1 MKNDGQYCAMEEGID
16 SADRKS
22 GRARVGPPGF
32 ENHHPCLDHAFFT
45 LDSAR
50 EYSAAFEAI
59 ERAGQ

>member
-1 MKNDGQYCAMEEGID
+1 MEEGID

-45 LDSAR
+45 PDSAR